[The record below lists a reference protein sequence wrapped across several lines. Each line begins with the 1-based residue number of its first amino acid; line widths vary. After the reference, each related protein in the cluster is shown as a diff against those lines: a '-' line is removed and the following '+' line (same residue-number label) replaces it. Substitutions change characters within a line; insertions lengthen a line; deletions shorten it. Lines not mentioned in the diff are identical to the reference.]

1 MTTLHTEWNARRV
14 TLYDLSIIH
23 TRVQNAK
30 YLDLIIID
38 FKTSARMR
46 VTGRLYSQA
55 VAALRNI
62 LNGELDSIHAAGK
75 LKVTTVRN
83 KCQII
88 IDKSYIDKRNILDR
102 VLICHL

>member
-1 MTTLHTEWNARRV
+1 
-14 TLYDLSIIH
+14 
-23 TRVQNAK
+23 
-30 YLDLIIID
+30 
-38 FKTSARMR
+38 MR

-83 KCQII
+83 KCQIT
-88 IDKSYIDKRNILDR
+88 IDKSYID
-102 VLICHL
+102 